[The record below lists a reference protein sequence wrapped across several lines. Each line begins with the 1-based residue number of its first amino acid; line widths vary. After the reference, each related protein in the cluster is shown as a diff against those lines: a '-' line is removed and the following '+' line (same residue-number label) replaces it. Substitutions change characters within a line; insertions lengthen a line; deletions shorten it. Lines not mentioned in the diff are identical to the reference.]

1 MKKLAFIILILIG
14 FILPASANHI
24 KGGFFTY
31 HYLGPGINDPSK
43 LRYQVTLTV
52 YMECNPPPNPM
63 QLDSPIN
70 FTIFDGGTN
79 LFLQTVAVPITNQYV
94 LSKSRDEPCITGN
107 QAVCYYTIVEYN
119 LPSIELSPNAN
130 GYTFS
135 YQRCCRIGGIVN
147 IQNSVS
153 IGNTWSI
160 TIPGTSVFPGAETN
174 SSPRFLINDTVVICA
189 GNFFQYPFFA
199 TDPDSDSLTYE
210 FCDAWTGASSGAAA
224 PVQSSPPP
232 YTTVPYQLPYSGTQ
246 PMGSQ
251 VTINRQTGLISGV
264 APAIPGEYVITV
276 CLHEYRSGVLIAS
289 TRKELH
295 IRAGDCQPITPQLDP
310 TYITCDGFTLT
321 FQNNNPNPLIQTYY
335 WDFGVPIAIDDTSD
349 KAVPTYTYNDT
360 GTYTIKLIIN
370 RGLGCSDSTT
380 AIAKVYPGFF
390 PGFLVNGICIGKPT
404 LFTDTT
410 KTKYGVVDSWRWDFG
425 VTTLTNDTSR
435 LQNPS
440 YTYPQQATYNV
451 RFIVTNSKGCTD
463 TAFKD
468 VTIIDKPPLSL
479 AFKDTLICNV
489 DDVQLQAIGNGLF
502 SWTPLVN
509 IINPNTATPTVHPPS
524 TTWYYVQLDDNGC
537 LNRDS
542 VRVRVVNTVTL
553 NARNDT
559 TICAND
565 PVQLGATTDGFKFLW
580 APAAT
585 LDNPNILNPVAT
597 PANTTT
603 YQVTS
608 SIGSCSATDNVTVT
622 VVAYPIA
629 NAGRDTTICYNS
641 SAQLNGSMGGT
652 SFSWSPPE
660 TLNNP
665 AILNPIATPAG
676 TTAYVL
682 SVNDVVGCPK
692 PGRDTVLVT
701 VLPKI
706 NAFAGN
712 DTLIVVDQPL
722 QLLASGGTNYLWSPP
737 TGLSAVD
744 ISDPIAHLIQSIDS
758 IRYKVIV
765 SDQANCTDSAF
776 INVKVFK
783 TNPYIF
789 VPTAFTPNG
798 DGLNDVIRPIAVGMK
813 QINYFQVYNRWGQM
827 VFSTQ
832 INGQGW
838 NGMIGGKPQNTGVY
852 VWLVRG
858 VDYLNRPFFLKGT
871 VTLIR

>member
-24 KGGFFTY
+24 KGGFFNY
-31 HYLGPGINDPSK
+31 NYLGPGINDVNN
-43 LRYQVTLTV
+43 LRFQVTLTV
-52 YMECNPPPNPM
+52 YMECNPPPNPN

-79 LFLQTVAVPITNQYV
+79 QFIQMVSVPITNQYV
-94 LSKSRDEPCITGN
+94 LSKLRDEPCISGN

-119 LPSIELSPNAN
+119 LPSIELPPNAN

-160 TIPGTSVFPGAETN
+160 TIPGSSVFPGAQMN

-189 GNFFQYPFFA
+189 GSYFQYPFLA
-199 TDPDSDSLTYE
+199 TDPDGDSLTYE

-224 PVQSSPPP
+224 PAQASAPP
-232 YTTVPYQLPYSGTQ
+232 YATVPYQLPYNGAQ

-251 VTINRQTGLISGV
+251 VTINRQSGLISGV

-276 CLHEYRSGVLIAS
+276 CLNEFRTGVLIAR

-310 TYITCDGFTLT
+310 SYITCDGFTLT
-321 FQNNNPNPLIQTYY
+321 FQNNNPNPLIQTYH
-335 WDFGVPIAIDDTSD
+335 WDFGVPLLLSDTSD
-349 KAVPTYTYNDT
+349 QSMPTYTFIDT
-360 GTYTIKLIIN
+360 GTYKIKLVIN

-380 AIAKVYPGFF
+380 ALAKVYPGFF
-390 PGFLVNGICIGKPT
+390 PGFVVNGICINKPT
-404 LFTDTT
+404 QFTDTT

-425 VTTLTNDTSR
+425 VTTSTSDTSR
-435 LQNPS
+435 QQNPS
-440 YTYPQQATYNV
+440 YTYPQLATYNV

-468 VTIIDKPPLSL
+468 VTIIDKPPLNM
-479 AFKDTLICNV
+479 AFRDTLICSV

-509 IINPNTATPTVHPPS
+509 ITNPNTSTPIVHPPS
-524 TTWYYVQLDDNGC
+524 TTWYFVQLDDNGC

-542 VRVRVVNTVTL
+542 VRVRVVNIVTL

-565 PVQLGATTDGFKFLW
+565 PVQLGAITDGFKFLW
-580 APAAT
+580 TPAAT
-585 LDNPNILNPVAT
+585 LNNPNVLNPVAT
-597 PANTTT
+597 PAITTT

-608 SIGSCSATDNVTVT
+608 SIGSCSATDNVIVT
-622 VVAYPIA
+622 VVPYPIA
-629 NAGRDTTICYNS
+629 NAGRDTIICYKS

-652 SFSWSPPE
+652 SFSWSPPG

-665 AILNPIATPAG
+665 TILNPVATPFT
-676 TTAYVL
+676 TTAYIL
-682 SVNDVVGCPK
+682 SVNDVIGCPK

-712 DTLIVVDQPL
+712 DTTIVVGQPL

-744 ISDPIAHLIQSIDS
+744 IPDPIAHLIQSIDS
-758 IRYKVIV
+758 IRYKVFV

-798 DGLNDVIRPIAVGMK
+798 DGLNDIVRPIAVGMK
-813 QINYFQVYNRWGQM
+813 QINYFQVYNRWGQL

-838 NGMIGGKPQNTGVY
+838 NGMIGGALQSTGVY

-858 VDYLNRPFFLKGT
+858 VDYLNRPFFQKGT